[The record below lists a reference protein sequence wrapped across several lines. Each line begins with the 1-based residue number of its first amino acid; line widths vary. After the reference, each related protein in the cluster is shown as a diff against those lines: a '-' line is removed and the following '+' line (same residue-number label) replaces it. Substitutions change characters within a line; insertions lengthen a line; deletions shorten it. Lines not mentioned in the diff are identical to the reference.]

1 MRASATSQ
9 PASPSSEPVY
19 VRPAPAT
26 FALVLAGAAVLFAA
40 ARTAE
45 VRPLL
50 LVEPRSLRNIGEFVA
65 GLFPPAL
72 SPEFL
77 AVLLPAVVRTVQIAV
92 MGMVVAVA
100 IGFPLALAGT
110 RHLAT
115 TRVGRLRYGAVRML
129 MGALRAVPELVWALL
144 VIRMGAGLGPFAGV
158 LAIGIV
164 YGGMLGKVYSEI
176 FEAVPEPP
184 VEALRAAG
192 ASGLAVA
199 AYGLVPLAFPGL
211 TSYTLYRFECAI
223 RAAAVLGLVGAGGLG
238 MQLELSFKMFAH
250 DEVAT
255 ILAATVLLVTA
266 ADQLSALVRRRLDA
280 A

>member
-1 MRASATSQ
+1 MRASATSR
-9 PASPSSEPVY
+9 PAAPSSEPVY

-26 FALVLAGAAVLFAA
+26 FALVLAGAAVLLAA

-72 SPEFL
+72 SAEFL
-77 AVLLPAVVRTVQIAV
+77 AVLLPAVVRTVQIAI
-92 MGMVVAVA
+92 MGMVVAVV
-100 IGFPLALAGT
+100 IGVPLALAGT

-129 MGALRAVPELVWALL
+129 MGALRAVPELVWALV

-199 AYGLVPLAFPGL
+199 AYGLVPLAFQGL
-211 TSYTLYRFECAI
+211 ASYTLYRFECAI

-238 MQLELSFKMFAH
+238 MQLKLSFKMFAH

-266 ADQLSALVRRRLDA
+266 ADRLSALVRRRLDA